1 MATTKLSPKLNALW
15 MRLADE
21 PRLIGFV
28 LIGGT
33 ALALRIAHRVSEDLD
48 FAYLGQTLP
57 RVRISN
63 LIDSLQRAGLD
74 VQANQNVADEQDFL
88 DAGLVL
94 AEHQQ
99 NFVIDGEIKLSFVR
113 FDNQTTQCLA
123 GTTESPARIA
133 SLDEIFRTK
142 SLVCA
147 QRSKTRD
154 WFDLYILMTS
164 HGFNVSDMH
173 RAFADAGCASMFD
186 IAAQRLRLC
195 KPTKTDEGYAHL
207 VKPAPSLPIMRR
219 FFSQALDQLEIDL
232 SRAAFK
238 AKLKPDQ

>member
-1 MATTKLSPKLNALW
+1 MATNKLSPKLVALW
-15 MRLADE
+15 ARLADE
-21 PRLIGFV
+21 PRLVGFV

-33 ALALRIAHRVSEDLD
+33 ALAMRIAHRVSEDLD
-48 FAYLGQTLP
+48 FAYLGSTLP
-57 RVRISN
+57 RTRISA
-63 LIDSLQRAGLD
+63 LMDSLQRAGFD
-74 VQANQNVADEQDFL
+74 VQANQNVADEQDFM
-88 DAGLVL
+88 DAGLLL

-99 NFVIDGEIKLSFVR
+99 NFVIAREIKLSFVR
-113 FDNQTTQCLA
+113 FDNATTQCLA
-123 GTTESPARIA
+123 GSVESPTRIA

-154 WFDLYILMTS
+154 WFDLYILMTH

-195 KPTKTDEGYAHL
+195 KPTKTDEGFVHL
-207 VKPAPSLPIMRR
+207 VEPAPSLPKMRR

-238 AKLKPDQ
+238 AKLGPG